1 MPKCQVG
8 NNLHAFVNRLCQRAC
23 HVYKHRWPSNDNDSS
38 MTKTYLQVQKQ
49 IAQLQKE
56 ADTLRKKEAAG
67 VLARIKEAIAVYG
80 FTAEELGVSVRKA
93 RAAATPTTKRKGAK
107 KAAAKTTS
115 APRFKDDQGNVW
127 GGRGPRPAWFKAAL
141 ESGKTPADL
150 AA

>member
-1 MPKCQVG
+1 
-8 NNLHAFVNRLCQRAC
+8 
-23 HVYKHRWPSNDNDSS
+23 

-80 FTAEELGVSVRKA
+80 FTAEELGVGVRKT
-93 RAAATPTTKRKGAK
+93 RAAAAPAAKRKGAK
-107 KAAAKTTS
+107 KAGAKAAS

>member
-1 MPKCQVG
+1 
-8 NNLHAFVNRLCQRAC
+8 
-23 HVYKHRWPSNDNDSS
+23 

-80 FTAEELGVSVRKA
+80 FTAEELGVGTRKPRASKASAAPVA
-93 RAAATPTTKRKGAK
+93 RRKGAK
-107 KAAAKTTS
+107 KAAAKS
-115 APRFKDDQGNVW
+115 AAAPRFKDDQGNVW

>member
-1 MPKCQVG
+1 MFG
-8 NNLHAFVNRLCQRAC
+8 GEFDLCISTAGFPPTTTQA
-23 HVYKHRWPSNDNDSS
+23 

-67 VLARIKEAIAVYG
+67 VLARIKEAITVYG
-80 FTAEELGVSVRKA
+80 FTAEELGVGTRKA
-93 RAAATPTTKRKGAK
+93 RASKTATAPAAKRKGAK
-107 KAAAKTTS
+107 KAA